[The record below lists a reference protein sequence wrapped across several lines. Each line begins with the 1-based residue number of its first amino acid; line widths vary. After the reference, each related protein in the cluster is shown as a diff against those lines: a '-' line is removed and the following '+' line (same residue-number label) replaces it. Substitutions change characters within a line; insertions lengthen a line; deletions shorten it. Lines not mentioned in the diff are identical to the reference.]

1 MKKLFTLLFA
11 SALFFSCGSNNES
24 ESTVNSE
31 EKAQI
36 DSTYNNEDR
45 DSLFNAAA
53 AGMDSVADT
62 TKK

>member
-11 SALFFSCGSNNES
+11 STLFFACNSNKENES
-24 ESTVNSE
+24 AINSE

-36 DSTYNNEDR
+36 DSAYNNEDR
-45 DSLFNAAA
+45 DSLFDAAA